1 LARRQDG
8 KTARRQDG
16 KTARRQDGKT
26 ARRQDGKTARRQDG
40 KTARW
45 IKRLMIDDYRLRNN
59 NKSTIN
65 NPPCPL
71 AI

>member
-1 LARRQDG
+1 VNGKVARW
-8 KTARRQDG
+8 
-16 KTARRQDGKT
+16 
-26 ARRQDGKTARRQDG
+26 QDGKTARRQDG